1 MSGSPQGMPS
11 CERRFPMTG
20 SPWTTTLGAEGSTS
34 NFVPHRTVRSS
45 KPGGWAVD
53 FLPSSRYNGSGCR
66 YATSELEQKTPKK
79 RGRKALILTQDQI
92 NQVEHLAALNM
103 GIMDICR
110 SLGISW
116 SAFDKNRKK
125 KQEINDALERGKA
138 KGLTRAT
145 SKLME
150 KIEDGEFQAIQ
161 FYLKSADRERWA
173 EKAEISHTLNLS
185 EIISSAN
192 ARIIEHQADA
202 LPSARE
208 DIDIKQLNKATKS

>member
-1 MSGSPQGMPS
+1 M
-11 CERRFPMTG
+11 
-20 SPWTTTLGAEGSTS
+20 
-34 NFVPHRTVRSS
+34 
-45 KPGGWAVD
+45 
-53 FLPSSRYNGSGCR
+53 
-66 YATSELEQKTPKK
+66 EQKTPKK

-92 NQVEHLAALNM
+92 NQVEYLAGLNM
-103 GIMDICR
+103 GVMDIGR

-161 FYLKSADRERWA
+161 FYLKSADKERWA
-173 EKAEISHTLNLS
+173 EKQEHTHTLNLS

-192 ARIIEHQADA
+192 ARIIEHKGEA

-208 DIDIKQLNKATKS
+208 EIDIKQLNKGTKS

>member
-1 MSGSPQGMPS
+1 M
-11 CERRFPMTG
+11 
-20 SPWTTTLGAEGSTS
+20 
-34 NFVPHRTVRSS
+34 
-45 KPGGWAVD
+45 
-53 FLPSSRYNGSGCR
+53 
-66 YATSELEQKTPKK
+66 EQKTPKK
-79 RGRKALILTQDQI
+79 RGRKSLILTQDQI

-173 EKAEISHTLNLS
+173 EKQEVSHTLNLS

-192 ARIIEHQADA
+192 SRIIEHQADA

-208 DIDIKQLNKATKS
+208 DIDIKQINKAKNS

>member
-1 MSGSPQGMPS
+1 M
-11 CERRFPMTG
+11 
-20 SPWTTTLGAEGSTS
+20 
-34 NFVPHRTVRSS
+34 
-45 KPGGWAVD
+45 
-53 FLPSSRYNGSGCR
+53 
-66 YATSELEQKTPKK
+66 EQKTPKK

-92 NQVEHLAALNM
+92 NQVEYLAGLNM
-103 GIMDICR
+103 GVMDICR

-161 FYLKSADRERWA
+161 FYLKSADKERWA
-173 EKAEISHTLNLS
+173 EKQEHTHTLNLS

-192 ARIIEHQADA
+192 ARIIEHQPDA
-202 LPSARE
+202 LPTSARE
-208 DIDIKQLNKATKS
+208 EIDIKQLNKATKS

>member
-1 MSGSPQGMPS
+1 M
-11 CERRFPMTG
+11 
-20 SPWTTTLGAEGSTS
+20 
-34 NFVPHRTVRSS
+34 
-45 KPGGWAVD
+45 
-53 FLPSSRYNGSGCR
+53 
-66 YATSELEQKTPKK
+66 EQKTPKK

-92 NQVEHLAALNM
+92 NQIEYLAGLNM
-103 GIMDICR
+103 GVMDICR

-125 KQEINDALERGKA
+125 KQEINEALERGKA

-192 ARIIEHQADA
+192 ARIIEHKGEA

-208 DIDIKQLNKATKS
+208 NIDIKQLNKATKS

>member
-1 MSGSPQGMPS
+1 M
-11 CERRFPMTG
+11 
-20 SPWTTTLGAEGSTS
+20 
-34 NFVPHRTVRSS
+34 
-45 KPGGWAVD
+45 
-53 FLPSSRYNGSGCR
+53 
-66 YATSELEQKTPKK
+66 EQKTPKK

-92 NQVEHLAALNM
+92 NQIEYLCSLNM
-103 GIMDICR
+103 GIMDVCR

-116 SAFDKNRKK
+116 SSFDKNRKK
-125 KQEINDALERGKA
+125 KQEINDAIERGKA
-138 KGLTRAT
+138 KGLQRAT

-173 EKAEISHTLNLS
+173 EKQEVAHTLNLS

-192 ARIIEHQADA
+192 SRIIEHKGEA

-208 DIDIKQLNKATKS
+208 EIDIKQINKAKNS

>member
-1 MSGSPQGMPS
+1 M
-11 CERRFPMTG
+11 
-20 SPWTTTLGAEGSTS
+20 
-34 NFVPHRTVRSS
+34 
-45 KPGGWAVD
+45 
-53 FLPSSRYNGSGCR
+53 
-66 YATSELEQKTPKK
+66 EQKTLKK

-192 ARIIEHQADA
+192 ARIIEAPKDA
-202 LPSARE
+202 LAHDAPAL
-208 DIDIKQLNKATKS
+208 DIKQLNKATK